1 MHHRRHNGRISGGS
15 IAAIHVS
22 VKVGNRPR
30 FGGRFIQM
38 AWDEMEMNVLGSLTK
53 GNGIHALASADL
65 FHKITGIANSEPQS
79 EASDAVKS
87 TGPEQCLREAKRSQP
102 GRGAGSG

>member
-1 MHHRRHNGRISGGS
+1 MYKRQ
-15 IAAIHVS
+15 
-22 VKVGNRPR
+22 VGNRPR

-38 AWDEMEMNVLGSLTK
+38 AWDEMEMKVLGSLTK

-65 FHKITGIANSEPQS
+65 FHEITGIANSAHPQS
-79 EASDAVKS
+79 EASADVKS
-87 TGPEQCLREAKRSQP
+87 TGPEQCLRESKRSQP